1 MGKIQNGKIVLFGGP
16 MTTEPTASSPI
27 TPYSGTQP
35 APPANGIPT
44 S

>member
-1 MGKIQNGKIVLFGGP
+1 MVKGGKVALTGSPLTTTPEAGSAIQPF
-16 MTTEPTASSPI
+16 
-27 TPYSGTQP
+27 SGTQP